1 MKQIIQIFFGRWE
14 SDFKCYNK
22 CFLICARNIAC
33 QKLYSEFARF
43 IWWSFAASL
52 WLIYSTIVIS
62 CDTFPVVL
70 TNLFYNCYL
79 MWHFSGGVAISF
91 SYNSREMFLFPEE
104 TVYIPL
110 QQILRKNHCFE
121 GLLLWSQF
129 FFFTVSFCCCVYSVH
144 LTFEK
149 IHIAT
154 WKLNLP
160 IMIAK
165 FEQISWIK
173 SSSFHMGNFPCIMHF
188 IYHPRSSC
196 LKKF

>member
-22 CFLICARNIAC
+22 CFLICASNIAC

-43 IWWSFAASL
+43 IWWSFAVSL

-91 SYNSREMFLFPEE
+91 SYNSREMLLFPEE

-110 QQILRKNHCFE
+110 QQNLRKNH
-121 GLLLWSQF
+121 WQRQF
-129 FFFTVSFCCCVYSVH
+129 KNYYIYIYIYMQSLF
-144 LTFEK
+144 
-149 IHIAT
+149 
-154 WKLNLP
+154 
-160 IMIAK
+160 
-165 FEQISWIK
+165 
-173 SSSFHMGNFPCIMHF
+173 GNRCENS
-188 IYHPRSSC
+188 RARC
-196 LKKF
+196 KR